1 MVPLD
6 WSAVAWRLNVCFAP
20 ILTRRAIGLYF
31 NLGICGV
38 KLGICGGAANEDE
51 CSQRNPLNSKSLV
64 LHGYLV
70 WIVAGFPTNT
80 TADDRI
86 VIEITENKS
95 GLWAQAS

>member
-1 MVPLD
+1 MFPAQSTKQQIV
-6 WSAVAWRLNVCFAP
+6 
-20 ILTRRAIGLYF
+20 
-31 NLGICGV
+31 
-38 KLGICGGAANEDE
+38 
-51 CSQRNPLNSKSLV
+51 V
-64 LHGYLV
+64 LHEYLV

>member
-38 KLGICGGAANEDE
+38 KLGICGG
-51 CSQRNPLNSKSLV
+51 RNPLNSKSLV